1 MAGALV
7 ALEGIDQAG
16 KETQALAVQERAR
29 AAGIACEVRG
39 YPDYETPIGRLIH
52 QSLRESGVLDSR
64 TRAMLFAAN
73 RWEKDGE
80 IRALLQQDALVLVD
94 RYTASNVVYGASQ
107 GLDSGWLCG
116 LETGLAEAHLTLFVD
131 IPAAESA
138 RRKSRDRDGF
148 ERDLALLETARRHY
162 LRLASEL
169 GWAVVDG
176 TRPASEVTRDILA
189 ALQARLA
196 GRYPPIARVRL

>member
-16 KETQALAVQERAR
+16 KQTQAQAVQERAR

-73 RWEKDGE
+73 RWEKDTE
-80 IRALLQQDALVLVD
+80 IRALLAHDALVLVD
-94 RYTASNVVYGASQ
+94 RYTASNVVYGAAQ
-107 GLDSGWLCG
+107 GLDPAWLRG
-116 LETGLAEAHLTLFVD
+116 LETGLADPHLTLFVD
-131 IPAAESA
+131 IPATESA

-169 GWAVVDG
+169 AWTVVDG
-176 TRPASEVTRDILA
+176 ARPAAAVTSDILS
-189 ALQARLA
+189 ALQTGLTKRF
-196 GRYPPIARVRL
+196 PPIARLRL